1 MEPVPCTFAQAGRHD
16 GRVRFQVSQ
25 TLDAI
30 ERRLSTDPLRA
41 AAVLDL
47 AEVVHLVDLDAAGS
61 GPQGDDRSQARAG
74 FGVGKPASLLR
85 LGLAVDAVTRHLGDD
100 TAAVYPVAERG
111 LLSDTDLSS
120 NERMVIRRWSDD
132 GLVEVIP
139 AGTPALARAR
149 EIGELTGLTVVSR
162 APGGTALLPAPG
174 GAALVAPRAPAG
186 PGHDLPAPGTH
197 PALRRWWRCPEPGC
211 PSFGGA
217 PGNAQPPPLLAAGV
231 PTCPRHGARLA
242 DAGPR
247 PPAVALTVRVDGVV
261 RQRFAVVAGRP
272 VNVGRMPEDA
282 GAVAL
287 GSLLDEQTGRWISR
301 THVRFELT
309 ERGLAVTD
317 VSTNGTWVLSAQGQ
331 RSDVPPHQ
339 PHPVGEWDA
348 VVLHDRVEIAR
359 PQRRAGAA
367 PGAASVMGDAPTM
380 ALRLPRP

>member
-1 MEPVPCTFAQAGRHD
+1 MEPVPCVFPLAGLHD

-30 ERRLSTDPLRA
+30 ERRLTTDPLRA

-47 AEVVHLVDLDAAGS
+47 AEIVHLVDLDA
-61 GPQGDDRSQARAG
+61 
-74 FGVGKPASLLR
+74 GKPANLLR
-85 LGLAVDAVTRHLGDD
+85 LGLAVDAVTRHAGDD

-139 AGTPALARAR
+139 AGSPALARAR

-162 APGGTALLPAPG
+162 APGGAALLPAPG
-174 GAALVAPRAPAG
+174 GAAITPTRGPAG
-186 PGHDLPAPGTH
+186 HGHDQPPPGTH

-217 PGNAQPPPLLAAGV
+217 TGAGQPPPTLATAV

-247 PPAVALTVRVDGVV
+247 PPAVALTVRLDGVV
-261 RQRFAVVAGRP
+261 RQRFVVAAGRP
-272 VNVGRMPEDA
+272 VSVGRMPEDP

-287 GSLLDEQTGRWISR
+287 GSLLDEPTGRWISR

-309 ERGLAVTD
+309 DRGLVVIDT
-317 VSTNGTWVLSAQGQ
+317 STNGTWVLSAQGQ
-331 RSDVPPHQ
+331 RSAVPPNQ

-359 PQRRAGAA
+359 PQRPAGAGPA

-380 ALRLPRP
+380 ALRIPRH